1 MIMWSGGRSYGGR
14 KHSGLSDSPEA
25 SQYAAEKN
33 SMNHRG
39 DKGHVF
45 VRRGENLFPGLVLIL
60 VIAVGISLTLG
71 KYPVSMTDMVRF
83 FLRRVFNIGSMTPE
97 TYQLLGSLFFDIRL
111 PRILAAVLIGASL
124 SVSGAAFQGMF
135 VNPLVSPG
143 LLGVLAGASFGAA
156 LGMVFFKTWVAV
168 QILTFLFGFC
178 AVLIAVGIAKMHK
191 GNTILLLVLGGVIS
205 AALFTSLLS
214 IIKYVADPYNQ
225 LPAITQW
232 LMGGLSL
239 VDGKTLLAT
248 GVPQVGSIVLIILFS
263 GYLNALSMGDEE
275 ARALGIP
282 VEWIRMLLIFLATL
296 MSALT
301 VVVAG
306 MIGWVG
312 LIIPHIAR
320 MLVGPD
326 NKILVPASALIGAIY
341 LIVVDD
347 VSRMLFNVEIPI
359 GITTSLIGI
368 PFFAIILRKAN
379 KGWN

>member
-1 MIMWSGGRSYGGR
+1 MSTESCR
-14 KHSGLSDSPEA
+14 LLE
-25 SQYAAEKN
+25 
-33 SMNHRG
+33 
-39 DKGHVF
+39 
-45 VRRGENLFPGLVLIL
+45 
-60 VIAVGISLTLG
+60 SL
-71 KYPVSMTDMVRF
+71 
-83 FLRRVFNIGSMTPE
+83 
-97 TYQLLGSLFFDIRL
+97 LLDIRL
-111 PRILAAVLIGASL
+111 PRILAAILIGASL
-124 SVSGAAFQGMF
+124 SVSGAAFQAMF

-156 LGMVFFKTWVAV
+156 LGMVFSKSWVAV
-168 QILTFLFGFC
+168 QVCTLLFGFA
-178 AVLIAVGIAKMHK
+178 AVLISVGIAKIHK

-205 AALFTSLLS
+205 GALFTSLLS
-214 IIKYVADPYNQ
+214 IVKYIADPYNQ
-225 LPAITQW
+225 LPAIVQW

-239 VDGKTLLAT
+239 VDTKLLVIT
-248 GVPQVGSIVLIILFS
+248 GIPQVVSIVLIALFS
-263 GYLNALSMGDEE
+263 GYLNALSLGDEE

-282 VEWIRMLLIFLATL
+282 VEWVRMLLIFLATV

-312 LIIPHIAR
+312 LIIPHITR

-326 NKILVPASALIGAIY
+326 NKVLIPASALIGAIY

-368 PFFAIILRKAN
+368 PFFAIILKKARR
-379 KGWN
+379 GWG